1 MDPRIDAPDVA
12 LIPEGGG
19 MRNSYTAAC
28 VVRLIT
34 EKVRFG
40 WVGGVSAGSS
50 HAVNFLSHDAERAR
64 VSFQEFATSQA
75 AGGISSFIR
84 GNGYFNSEYIYET
97 SSLPGEELPLDF
109 DAIAAD
115 PTAYRIIAF
124 NAATGE
130 TTAWGREDVDGP
142 AALTRRVRASS
153 TLPIIMPTP
162 TVDGEPYVDGA
173 LGTSGGIPVDVAEAD
188 GFERFLVLS
197 TRPREYRKPPIR
209 YPGTARR
216 ILSRYPKVA
225 EAAVTRHERYNA
237 SKERLLELERQ
248 GRAQLFFPDHMP
260 VSNTD
265 WRLDRLRASY
275 ADGEEQTDRE
285 WEAWERFL
293 RA

>member
-1 MDPRIDAPDVA
+1 M
-12 LIPEGGG
+12 
-19 MRNSYTAAC
+19 
-28 VVRLIT
+28 
-34 EKVRFG
+34 
-40 WVGGVSAGSS
+40 
-50 HAVNFLSHDAERAR
+50 
-64 VSFQEFATSQA
+64 
-75 AGGISSFIR
+75 
-84 GNGYFNSEYIYET
+84 
-97 SSLPGEELPLDF
+97 
-109 DAIAAD
+109 
-115 PTAYRIIAF
+115 
-124 NAATGE
+124 
-130 TTAWGREDVDGP
+130 
-142 AALTRRVRASS
+142 
-153 TLPIIMPTP
+153 
-162 TVDGEPYVDGA
+162 
-173 LGTSGGIPVDVAEAD
+173 
-188 GFERFLVLS
+188 LS

-265 WRLDRLRASY
+265 RRLDRLRASY